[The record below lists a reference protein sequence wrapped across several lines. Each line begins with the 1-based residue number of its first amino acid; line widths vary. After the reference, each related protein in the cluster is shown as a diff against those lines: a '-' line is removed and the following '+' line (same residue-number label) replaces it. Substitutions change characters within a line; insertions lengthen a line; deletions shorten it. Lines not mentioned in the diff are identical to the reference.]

1 MKIRFSSAFA
11 FVYASV
17 VGICFGN
24 VAISSVGNKTFVSS
38 NSNVLEIITLLLSMV
53 RPSLRLEK
61 LSSPILNLFFV
72 LRLLSVVNESLCQN
86 S

>member
-11 FVYASV
+11 FVYASI
-17 VGICFGN
+17 VGIFFGN
-24 VAISSVGNKTFVSS
+24 TAISSVGNKTFVSS